1 VTSATFF
8 FFFFFVFFFL
18 LFFFFLFLLFLFF
31 LFLFLFFLFFS
42 FFFFFFFPC
51 FLLFCFVCFCF
62 VCLCL
67 FFVLLFCVS
76 GYKRDHGSWSPK
88 KKERMD
94 PIGLDGTLALVIDV
108 LSEALANLNED
119 RRREED
125 RCREERN
132 GPEDRHREGPAGPT
146 GKKSK
151 KSKKSRDNRVAA
163 SDAEDEARKLNAH
176 VSRLHRELSEQT
188 AIATRERAMREKLDD
203 RVASL
208 VEEMR
213 DMRAAHK
220 HDLAELARA
229 REQERLERKRA
240 ELERAELKRTEIEGQ
255 EETKEKKEKK
265 EKKGR
270 GKKGKERNKPS
281 DECKEAKEPSYDE
294 AHGHSADG
302 REGPEDRKEPD
313 GPEAQKEPDGPE
325 AQKDVEEKLVGRVLT
340 ERIYDVSV
348 RTTSAIAAMDPRELS
363 RDDLCV
369 MRTAMDVHCTTT
381 VLDAHGMLCG
391 LMHLTC
397 PLTAMR
403 EWAESSDSIDAM
415 AVCLVRAD
423 PLGENTRAAFTAA
436 ILRRASGTELG
447 RAVLDRGPGKHGP
460 VRVVT
465 YAARRC
471 PLAAKPDE
479 MLAWLVRARAR
490 SALDLGI

>member
-1 VTSATFF
+1 
-8 FFFFFVFFFL
+8 
-18 LFFFFLFLLFLFF
+18 
-31 LFLFLFFLFFS
+31 
-42 FFFFFFFPC
+42 
-51 FLLFCFVCFCF
+51 
-62 VCLCL
+62 
-67 FFVLLFCVS
+67 
-76 GYKRDHGSWSPK
+76 
-88 KKERMD
+88 MD
-94 PIGLDGTLALVIDV
+94 PIWLDGTLALVIDV
-108 LSEALANLNED
+108 LREALANLNED
-119 RRREED
+119 RRKEED
-125 RCREERN
+125 RN
-132 GPEDRHREGPAGPT
+132 REGPAGPT

-151 KSKKSRDNRVAA
+151 KSKKSRDNRVKA
-163 SDAEDEARKLNAH
+163 SEAEDEARKLNAH

-229 REQERLERKRA
+229 RDQERLVG
-240 ELERAELKRTEIEGQ
+240 LERERTELEGQ

-281 DECKEAKEPSYDE
+281 DKPSDESEEAKEPRDE
-294 AHGHSADG
+294 GAHGHSADG
-302 REGPEDRKEPD
+302 REGPEAQKEPH
-313 GPEAQKEPDGPE
+313 GPEAQKGHEAPETQKGHE
-325 AQKDVEEKLVGRVLT
+325 AQKDAEEKLVGILLS

-403 EWAESSDSIDAM
+403 AWVESSDSIDAM